1 VLVGAA
7 LLFRLYAPPHQPAK
21 GIGPEWLWIFGTVVA
36 GILVHEL
43 GHVVGGL
50 LVRRR
55 VSAIYL
61 GAPPGPITIKLGSLR
76 VHLGLRMRGEV
87 QLRGEPLSPRRNAI
101 FLAAGSAANLAS
113 APLLLLLPLPR
124 WEAMWLAAM
133 TFVLG
138 LENLVPFETRNGTTT
153 DGMKLWQIRPRVRAE
168 AELRRLC
175 DSPGWTA
182 QPGSA
187 DMLIRAYRLGVPS
200 AIQRIRQLAGKRDEL
215 LSLHLHAWKLPRH
228 PLYAEVMAVNSL
240 TYLMLAVGDVPPGL
254 AAAGASRLEWALRSL
269 KRRRSGDVRSRQAVQ
284 AVQHSLAVARLRQ
297 GRPAEVE
304 PLCRPSA
311 ATNPSPR
318 VKASVLATVALARH
332 ALGQSGADELAE
344 AAVALAPHADLVP
357 EAVAAVGGGTVA
369 GLLADPAAEGLT
381 S

>member
-7 LLFRLYAPPHQPAK
+7 LLFHLYAPPHQSAK
-21 GIGPEWLWIFGTVVA
+21 GFWAEWLWIFCTVVA

-61 GAPPGPITIKLGSLR
+61 GAPPGRITIKLGSTH
-76 VHLGLRMRGEV
+76 VHLGLRMGGEV

-124 WEAMWLAAM
+124 WESGFLAAL
-133 TFVLG
+133 TVVGG

-187 DMLIRAYRLGVPS
+187 DTLIRAYRLGAPS
-200 AIQRIRQLAGKRDEL
+200 AADHLRQLAGKRTEL
-215 LSLHLHAWKLPRH
+215 LNLHLHPWKLPRRA
-228 PLYAEVMAVNSL
+228 LSSEAIAVNSL
-240 TYLMLAVGDVPPGL
+240 SYWMLVAGDVPPGL
-254 AAAGASRLEWALRSL
+254 ADVAASRLEWALRSF
-269 KRRRSGDVRSRQAVQ
+269 RRRPARDARSRRVVAAVR
-284 AVQHSLAVARLRQ
+284 HSLAVARLRQ

-304 PLCRPSA
+304 PLCRNALATMPTAKAKA
-311 ATNPSPR
+311 A
-318 VKASVLATVALARH
+318 VLATVALARH
-332 ALGQSGADELAE
+332 ALGQSGAEELQE
-344 AAVALAPHADLVP
+344 ALALAAAAALLP
-357 EAVAAVGGGTVA
+357 EAVAKLTGDAATGQ
-369 GLLADPAAEGLT
+369 LADPAAEGLT